1 MNDKQNCNFIF
12 APFCQVH
19 GTTPRDGL
27 LKSQVFMNFI
37 QVNGANQTKPPVYC
51 SKFNVRQSK
60 IMENHCLVFTKDIQ
74 CVVCYFVLCSNIFIL
89 FSTKAYDRSFSG
101 IRDQFALFL
110 FYFRIKN
117 TMDCDTANKNDP
129 SQHLEL

>member
-37 QVNGANQTKPPVYC
+37 QVNDANQTMPPVYC

-60 IMENHCLVFTKDIQ
+60 IMANHCLVFTKDIQ

-89 FSTKAYDRSFSG
+89 FSTKAYDRSFYSAA
-101 IRDQFALFL
+101 ILQDIMLDLFQQKISELALEISL
-110 FYFRIKN
+110 
-117 TMDCDTANKNDP
+117 P
-129 SQHLEL
+129 SFVFTLE